1 LLGVQGGGEGVCACG
16 FHGEDGGR
24 VHVEVVH
31 GLADAVDQAAAADG
45 ADEQVWRRARE
56 LCGDF
61 VHEACVAVPDV
72 RVVERGAVDGLD
84 VGLGL
89 RLRRGHDVLSEMGVG
104 VFPGGAVLDDLVG
117 AGGSEFGYHEPRCGG
132 GYDDSALEVE
142 SACRVNSSE
151 PGIAATGGENMRPR
165 SLGEFLEPAKKVVA
179 DAS

>member
-1 LLGVQGGGEGVCACG
+1 MAWMLVWACACAWKTDGWQGGGGKG
-16 FHGEDGGR
+16 T
-24 VHVEVVH
+24 
-31 GLADAVDQAAAADG
+31 
-45 ADEQVWRRARE
+45 
-56 LCGDF
+56 
-61 VHEACVAVPDV
+61 
-72 RVVERGAVDGLD
+72 
-84 VGLGL
+84 L
-89 RLRRGHDVLSEMGVG
+89 RPWETTHRGHDVLSEMGVG

-179 DAS
+179 DASV